1 MHRALTAILILAL
14 LGGQLGIVGALLGRY
29 HAQQEQQREIAAMS
43 TSPSGAQDV
52 QHLTIPRAER
62 ESATSSFVQIEENEF
77 RYQGNLYDLV
87 HAEWRGNVWHAWVIH
102 DGEEEQY
109 LTALAQTIK
118 ASVVEGEGVLGQQ
131 RPVGYRPL
139 ALAPVGLELPPA
151 PLLHPQSFPQFS
163 VTAHQGPYLE
173 VPHPPPW
180 A

>member
-1 MHRALTAILILAL
+1 MQRALTAILILAL
-14 LGGQLGIVGALLGRY
+14 LGGQLGMVGALLGRY
-29 HAQQEQQREIAAMS
+29 HAQQEQQRDIAAAS
-43 TSPSGAQDV
+43 TSPSSAQDV
-52 QHLTIPRAER
+52 QHLAIPRAER

-118 ASVVEGEGVLGQQ
+118 ASVVKGEAVLGLQ
-131 RPVGYRPL
+131 RLVGYRPHAL
-139 ALAPVGLELPPA
+139 TPAGLAPPPA
-151 PLLHPQSFPQFS
+151 PLLHWQSFPQLS
-163 VTAHQGPYLE
+163 VAGHQGPYLE

-180 A
+180 G